1 MCKFELKQLAHVWK
15 CHIIG
20 VNNKNKETQ
29 YSEQGGQLSIRKICH
44 LITNENLV
52 RGTIAIIPKK
62 LWKQS
67 LEKLK

>member
-1 MCKFELKQLAHVWK
+1 M
-15 CHIIG
+15 
-20 VNNKNKETQ
+20 NNKNKETQ
-29 YSEQGGQLSIRKICH
+29 YSEQEGQLSIRKICH
-44 LITNENLV
+44 IITNENLV